1 MLRVPID
8 LDRGTIIVLPS
19 ATFPVSELR
28 KIVGIQ
34 HYEERLLCT
43 TLLLRDPELRLVYIT
58 SEPIDD
64 DIIEYYLRFL
74 PDPTSARER
83 LHLLP
88 VNDDS
93 LRALSE
99 KVVDAPGVIEE
110 VRALVGG

>member
-19 ATFPVSELR
+19 ATFPVAELR

-43 TLLLRDPELRLVYIT
+43 TLLLRNPDLHLAYIT

-74 PDPTSARER
+74 PDPASARDR
-83 LHLLP
+83 LHLVP
-88 VNDDS
+88 VNDAS
-93 LRALSE
+93 VRALSA
-99 KVVDAPGVIEE
+99 KVLDAP
-110 VRALVGG
+110 A